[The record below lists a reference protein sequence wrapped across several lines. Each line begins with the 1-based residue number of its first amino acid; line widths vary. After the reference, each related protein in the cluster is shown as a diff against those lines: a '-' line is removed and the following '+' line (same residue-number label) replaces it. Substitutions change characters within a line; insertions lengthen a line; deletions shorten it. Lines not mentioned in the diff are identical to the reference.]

1 MRKPWIVAV
10 ALAAISSLGVTSFYL
25 LQTERMVGIAVN
37 MSHK

>member
-25 LQTERMVGIAVN
+25 LQTESNGWDR
-37 MSHK
+37 SKYE